1 MFMFRSHFFIR
12 SVLLVLLSFLP
23 HSVRAAEL
31 SFRVIPNTEV
41 DDATMLVEVRIDP
54 QSKTLNVVEGEIQ
67 FSGTASD
74 NLSVQVENGQSILPL
89 WPTPP
94 QYDTKKKSMSFTG
107 GVPSGFDSEGL
118 LFRMRLSSTVSGSLT
133 LSYVSGTAYLNDG
146 KGTTEFVSSKPFDIT
161 FGQDVQAILPEATSS
176 ASPYTY
182 GMIIVSVIAV
192 LMIIIKFGRR
202 KNVKQ

>member
-1 MFMFRSHFFIR
+1 MYTLRSQFFIL

-31 SFRVIPNTEV
+31 TFQVVPNTEV
-41 DDATMLVEVRIDP
+41 DDTTTLLEVRIDP
-54 QSKTLNVVEGEIQ
+54 QSKLLNVVEGDIQ

-74 NLSVQVENGQSILPL
+74 NLSVQVENGQSVLPL

-94 QYDTKKKSMSFTG
+94 QYNADKKSISFTG
-107 GVPSGFDSEGL
+107 GVPSGFDTEGL
-118 LFRMRLSSTVSGSLT
+118 LFRMRLSPTVSGSLT
-133 LSYVSGTAYLNDG
+133 LSYVNGTAYLNDG

-161 FGQDVQAILPEATSS
+161 FGQDVQEILPEATSP

-192 LMIIIKFGRR
+192 LMVIIKFGRR